1 MSDLSNDVRTEF
13 RNLQLREL
21 LHEPPRALLGVTP
34 AAEAALLKLDIGTV
48 FDLAT
53 SAVFDGATRIVSAGT
68 DLRSAAAQY
77 GAPTADLV
85 REAESAGKKL
95 DELQFLPIT
104 VLAAISP
111 DVVDEVATALD
122 AQTVRDLALYP
133 PYRAA
138 HDLLDDAVL
147 SRERTGLRPGAPAR
161 PATEYR

>member
-1 MSDLSNDVRTEF
+1 MSDLMNGIRTEF

-34 AAEAALLKLDIGTV
+34 AAEAALLKLDIGTI

-53 SAVFDGATRIVSAGT
+53 SMVFDGATRIVSAGT
-68 DLRSAAAQY
+68 NSRSAVAQY

-85 REAESAGKKL
+85 REAQSAGKKI

-104 VLAAISP
+104 VLAAVST
-111 DVVDEVATALD
+111 DVVDEIAAALD

-133 PYRAA
+133 PFRAA
-138 HDLLDDAVL
+138 LELVTTLYFPENAL
-147 SRERTGLRPGAPAR
+147 GF
-161 PATEYR
+161 